1 MTYDNKLIN
10 EVLSY
15 TRHAITGEIRTFIE
29 KKGKEVGAYN
39 NLYELV
45 LDYPMREGK
54 MLRPAI
60 CISAARAVGG
70 IGQSAIT
77 IAAALELYHNAFLI
91 KDDFEDESETRR
103 GQETLHRKLGVPR
116 AMNVGDTTNVL
127 AVGMILENLKILG
140 VGKTLHILQEIELM
154 VRQSVEGQAME
165 LDWRHF
171 NTFNLGDEDY
181 FKMCVKKTCWYTFM
195 SPCRIGLIAGS
206 FSLVTDEFKN
216 KLSLVSEMAMHLGFA
231 FQIQDDKLNLEGEL
245 DKYGKEIGGD
255 IYEGKRTI
263 MLNHV
268 LANSKHRDKI
278 LGILKKQRIDKTKSD
293 IHFIIGEMEHCGSL
307 VYAKKLAKEHALKAS
322 DILESLDFLESKTPI
337 RPEESWEVATADRRF
352 LREVINFVIYRNH

>member
-1 MTYDNKLIN
+1 MTYDNNLIN
-10 EVLSY
+10 KVLSY
-15 TRHAITGEIRTFIE
+15 TRNAITGEMRRFIQE
-29 KKGKEVGAYN
+29 KGNEIGAYTT
-39 NLYELV
+39 LYDLV

-60 CISAARAVGG
+60 CISVARAVGG

-103 GQETLHRKLGVPR
+103 GQETLHRKLGIPR

-127 AVGMILENLKILG
+127 AVGMILENLEILG

-165 LDWRHF
+165 LDWRYF
-171 NTFNLGDEDY
+171 NDFNLGDQDY
-181 FKMCVKKTCWYTFM
+181 FTMCVKKTCWYTFM

-206 FSLVTDEFKN
+206 FSLVTEDFKN
-216 KLSLVSEMAMHLGFA
+216 KLSLISEMAMHLGLA
-231 FQIQDDKLNLEGEL
+231 FQIQDDQLNLKGDLE
-245 DKYGKEIGGD
+245 KYGKEIGGD

-268 LANSKHRDKI
+268 LTKSKHRNKIMKI
-278 LGILKKQRIDKTKSD
+278 LNKKRINKTKND
-293 IHFIIGEMEHCGSL
+293 VHFIIGEMKNCGSFL
-307 VYAKKLAKEHALKAS
+307 YSNELAKKHALKAS
-322 DILESLDFLESKTPI
+322 SILESLEFLELKTPV
-337 RPEESWEVATADRRF
+337 RPDESWELADADRRF
-352 LREVINFVIYRNH
+352 LKEVINFVIYRNH